1 MATSN
6 DPRPENRNA
15 GQCTPPAKTGPLPGI
30 PKELAEFV
38 GDRPIVKGE
47 DAEQYDKLL
56 GKLTAFIAPADPI
69 EWIWTKD
76 IADAHWEGR
85 RARRFRDQIL
95 DLGRYK
101 GMRRVAENL
110 LQDKRAVPGFDKL
123 VNKTVSTWMGPGG
136 EAKMA
141 EFLAGHGLDPSAVA
155 AEVFMNRSEP
165 YEQLERIATGADK
178 RRDALL
184 RDIERRRA
192 GRAERFREAANIV
205 DAEAEEVI
213 SQSSPAP
220 TALQGS
226 AQAND
231 KQ

>member
-1 MATSN
+1 
-6 DPRPENRNA
+6 
-15 GQCTPPAKTGPLPGI
+15 
-30 PKELAEFV
+30 
-38 GDRPIVKGE
+38 
-47 DAEQYDKLL
+47 
-56 GKLTAFIAPADPI
+56 
-69 EWIWTKD
+69 
-76 IADAHWEGR
+76 
-85 RARRFRDQIL
+85 
-95 DLGRYK
+95 
-101 GMRRVAENL
+101 MRRVAENL

-205 DAEAEEVI
+205 DAEAEEVT

-220 TALQGS
+220 AALQGS